1 MNLSNAIERLR
12 DQCRLQHLQWNTE
25 QAYVS
30 WLVRYARYLGEQP
43 VAGTDVRTLQELMG
57 HVSMETTAGYLH
69 PAVKTVSPLDCAL
82 VEAAA

>member
-25 QAYVS
+25 QAYVG
-30 WLVRYARYLGEQP
+30 WLVRF
-43 VAGTDVRTLQELMG
+43 
-57 HVSMETTAGYLH
+57 AGYMH
-69 PAVKTVSPLDCAL
+69 PAVKTVSPLDRAL